1 MGAARRAVDYRDLL
15 ALPEHVVGEIVGG
28 ELEVSPRPRSRHAR
42 AAVRLDRWM
51 DGFDTDEDDGDD
63 DGEGPEGWWILFE
76 PEVHVGGDI
85 LVPDLAGW
93 RRDRMPV
100 LEDTAW
106 FDLAP
111 DWVCE
116 VLSPSTARLDRTRK
130 LPLYGQA
137 GVAYAWLVDVDAE
150 CLEAYRREGAFWV
163 LLGAWGGDEV
173 ARIAPFEAR
182 ELKLSRLWM
191 PKPRSAATAGGAV
204 PAGAVPEEAVA
215 SPAAVQQETAMEAR
229 PSGTP
234 EGAGE

>member
-1 MGAARRAVDYRDLL
+1 MGAARRAVDYRDIV

-42 AAVRLDRWM
+42 AATRMYGSLRDFDLD
-51 DGFDTDEDDGDD
+51 DDED
-63 DGEGPEGWWILFE
+63 DGEGPEGWWVLFE
-76 PEVHVGGDI
+76 PEVHFGGDV

-100 LEDTAW
+100 LEDTTW
-106 FDLAP
+106 FDMAP

-130 LPLYGQA
+130 LPIYAQA

-163 LLGAWGGDEV
+163 LIGAWGGDEV

-191 PKPRSAATAGGAV
+191 PKPRAAAVKAATAEAPTPDAVEGGA
-204 PAGAVPEEAVA
+204 ASAVVTTERV
-215 SPAAVQQETAMEAR
+215 
-229 PSGTP
+229 
-234 EGAGE
+234 GE

>member
-1 MGAARRAVDYRDLL
+1 MGAARRAVDYRDIV

-42 AAVRLDRWM
+42 AATRMYGSLRDFDLD
-51 DGFDTDEDDGDD
+51 DDED
-63 DGEGPEGWWILFE
+63 DGEGPEGWWVLFE
-76 PEVHVGGDI
+76 PEVHFGGDV

-106 FDLAP
+106 FDMAP

-130 LPLYGQA
+130 LPIYAQA
-137 GVAYAWLVDVDAE
+137 GVAYVWLVDVDAE

-163 LLGAWGGDEV
+163 LIGAWGGDEV

-191 PKPRSAATAGGAV
+191 SKPRAAAVKAATAEALA
-204 PAGAVPEEAVA
+204 PDAG
-215 SPAAVQQETAMEAR
+215 
-229 PSGTP
+229 
-234 EGAGE
+234 EGAASVTVTTERVGE